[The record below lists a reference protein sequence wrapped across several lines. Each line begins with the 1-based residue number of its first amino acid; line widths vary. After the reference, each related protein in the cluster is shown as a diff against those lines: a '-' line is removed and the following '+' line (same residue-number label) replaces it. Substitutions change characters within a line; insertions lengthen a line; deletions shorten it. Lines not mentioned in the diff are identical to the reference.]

1 MPSVSCSCLT
11 RSSNSVARADAGG
24 MGRPQLGLPRVGVW
38 ATGITIGPDHTP
50 RWVTPRQILSTGVPH
65 FRLDD

>member
-1 MPSVSCSCLT
+1 MPRVSCSCLT

-50 RWVTPRQILSTGVPH
+50 RWG
-65 FRLDD
+65 